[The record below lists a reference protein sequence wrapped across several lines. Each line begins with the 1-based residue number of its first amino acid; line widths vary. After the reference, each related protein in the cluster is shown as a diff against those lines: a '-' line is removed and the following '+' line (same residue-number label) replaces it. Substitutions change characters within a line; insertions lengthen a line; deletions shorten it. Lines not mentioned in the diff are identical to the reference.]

1 MNPLLNNDGESQYDL
16 GNRVRHQNMT
26 FFFNL
31 DTSLAL

>member
-26 FFFNL
+26 FFL
-31 DTSLAL
+31 T